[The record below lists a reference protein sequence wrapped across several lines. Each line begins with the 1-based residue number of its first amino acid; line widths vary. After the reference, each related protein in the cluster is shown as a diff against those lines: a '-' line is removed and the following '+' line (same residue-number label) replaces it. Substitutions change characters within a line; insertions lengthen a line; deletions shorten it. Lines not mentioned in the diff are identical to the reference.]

1 MSNKEESGARKFA
14 IDASGRGC
22 ISRGVKYL
30 VASML
35 LGACAAPAQ
44 SRVPSAVPALTAAP
58 PVGGASAAP
67 APAGPSATPNPA
79 AETAVPAQ
87 PGAPAQNA
95 VLPVGP
101 PERHGAPLPELS
113 VKSFGLHIGGSAQDA
128 AARDEFLRALEAAS
142 WRYLDCYRLVEQPGS
157 IGTFGADLTV
167 GAGGGRPKLGK
178 SRTKLRGEA
187 FQTCM
192 LTAFESVSFPR
203 TPSGRAAVVSYSVK
217 FNLN

>member
-1 MSNKEESGARKFA
+1 
-14 IDASGRGC
+14 
-22 ISRGVKYL
+22 VKSL
-30 VASML
+30 VVAML
-35 LGACAAPAQ
+35 LGACAAPSQTRA
-44 SRVPSAVPALTAAP
+44 PSATPALTAMP
-58 PVGGASAAP
+58 QPSGAGSPP
-67 APAGPSATPNPA
+67 APASPGTTPNPP

-87 PGAPAQNA
+87 PAASALGA
-95 VLPVGP
+95 VVPVGP
-101 PERHGAPLPELS
+101 PERHGSPLPELS

-157 IGTFGADLTV
+157 VGTFGADLTV
-167 GAGGGRPKLGK
+167 GAGGGKGK
-178 SRTKLRGEA
+178 VKKPRTKLRGEA

-192 LTAFESVSFPR
+192 LNAFESVAFPR